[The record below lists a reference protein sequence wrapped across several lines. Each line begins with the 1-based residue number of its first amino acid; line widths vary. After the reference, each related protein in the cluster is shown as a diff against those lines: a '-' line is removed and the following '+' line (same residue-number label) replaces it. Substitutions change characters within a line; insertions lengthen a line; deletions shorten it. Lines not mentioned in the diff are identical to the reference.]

1 MFDGVAN
8 LAQIG
13 AAMLNETNATEDLI
27 MLTMFRLQRVN
38 WAGHALL
45 WLMTLGIFLG
55 GCSESART
63 ETPGAGTEGGEMVT
77 LAIDLQDGFSDDTVV
92 IRVDGQEI
100 FHKEGV
106 NTDYSLG
113 RADSV
118 EIQVPEGSVNVEVTV
133 PSRHLSDTIVLEVST
148 TVYLGVSI
156 LDDRIDY
163 RISDE
168 MFLYF

>member
-1 MFDGVAN
+1 MASLV
-8 LAQIG
+8 
-13 AAMLNETNATEDLI
+13 
-27 MLTMFRLQRVN
+27 
-38 WAGHALL
+38 
-45 WLMTLGIFLG
+45 
-55 GCSESART
+55 
-63 ETPGAGTEGGEMVT
+63 
-77 LAIDLQDGFSDDTVV
+77 IDLQDGFSDDTVV

-100 FHKEGV
+100 FHKRGV
-106 NTDYSLG
+106 NTDYALG

-118 EIQVPEGSVNVEVTV
+118 KIQVPEGSVEVAVTV

-156 LDDRIDY
+156 LDDGIDY